1 MDDNDE
7 ELPSVEVYFDEEA
20 VCETS
25 ESSFVDILNVS
36 MTEMKSG
43 ESKSNVFCSDFLIGC
58 IIS

>member
-7 ELPSVEVYFDEEA
+7 ELPSVEVYVDEEA

-25 ESSFVDILNVS
+25 ESSFVYILNVS
-36 MTEMKSG
+36 MTEMKLG
-43 ESKSNVFCSDFLIGC
+43 ESKSNVFFSDFIIGC